1 MLLRRNHSVSARSLL
16 FVIAIALVA
25 LCAVASASRSG
36 DIIATAGV
44 SIQIPAGWQAQVSK
58 TPACDPERL
67 IVASSTRM
75 HIRPD
80 GQLPSPRAGAVLI
93 VLLEDR
99 YRLDRPVGDL
109 RRPQHFSV
117 AWNRLARI
125 KPSCGLPSSPGYMR
139 YVKTH
144 GRYLGFIVYPGRATG
159 PRTREATVTLMD
171 SLHVNP

>member
-1 MLLRRNHSVSARSLL
+1 MISA
-16 FVIAIALVA
+16 
-25 LCAVASASRSG
+25 
-36 DIIATAGV
+36 AGV

-75 HIRPD
+75 LIRPD
-80 GQLPSPRAGAVLI
+80 GQLPSPRASTLLI

-99 YRLDRPVGDL
+99 YRQDRPVGDL
-109 RRPQHFSV
+109 RRPEQFSV
-117 AWNRLARI
+117 SWNRLARI

-139 YVKTH
+139 YVRTH
-144 GRYLGFIVYPGRATG
+144 GRYLGFIVYPGAATR

-171 SLHVNP
+171 SLHVNT